1 MKDRNKIM
9 RFFGLHP
16 QNDVRGRFAFTL
28 AEVLVTLGIIGVVA
42 VLTVPNVISSYQKK
56 VYVTQLQKGYSQ
68 LQQVFD
74 LAMAD
79 NEDDEGW
86 KYLKEDVLPRILN
99 EAKEHSRTPKL
110 DRAFIEG
117 AVSALNAA
125 RVLRDVRKQL

>member
-1 MKDRNKIM
+1 MTEHRNPAESKKSEAKKAE
-9 RFFGLHP
+9 P
-16 QNDVRGRFAFTL
+16 KKRGASIYFDAPFR
-28 AEVLVTLGIIGVVA
+28 AEF
-42 VLTVPNVISSYQKK
+42 LTI
-56 VYVTQLQKGYSQ
+56 
-68 LQQVFD
+68 

>member
-1 MKDRNKIM
+1 MTEHRNPAESKKSEAKKAE
-9 RFFGLHP
+9 P
-16 QNDVRGRFAFTL
+16 KKRGASIYF
-28 AEVLVTLGIIGVVA
+28 
-42 VLTVPNVISSYQKK
+42 LTI
-56 VYVTQLQKGYSQ
+56 
-68 LQQVFD
+68 